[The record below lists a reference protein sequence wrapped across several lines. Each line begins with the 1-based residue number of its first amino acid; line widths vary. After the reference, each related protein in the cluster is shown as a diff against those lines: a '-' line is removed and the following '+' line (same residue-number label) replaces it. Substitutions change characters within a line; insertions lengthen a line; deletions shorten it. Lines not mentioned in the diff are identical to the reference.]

1 MPILSDAGD
10 GRLVIP
16 FERRRRRCSC
26 PQTRLPLP
34 KRLLLLVL
42 LAACSRG
49 ASPSV
54 TFGAAG
60 PWKQGYGAMTRR
72 GIELALEEINALPE
86 RAGHPIR
93 IVFQDDDGDGQKASR
108 IAQQFVD
115 STDIS
120 AVIGHVNSGAMVAA
134 AQVYDGHLAA
144 VATSATSPALT
155 GISPWAFRVISSDSA
170 NGIDIA
176 TFANKLGLK
185 RAAILYENNTY
196 GRGLSDSFRRAFD
209 GEVISMDP
217 IGEDGAESFEP
228 FVSFYKQRE
237 PDLVFVA
244 GTDASGLAFLK
255 EVRRQRL
262 AVDLIGGDGWS
273 GLSVDT
279 VRSQGIFAGV
289 PFTAQDPRPEAQR
302 FVQAFQAKFSM
313 TPDNNAALAY
323 DATEL
328 LYQATKEVGT
338 NRKAIRDYLAGLTEQ
353 TAFQGATGA
362 IHFLPSGDPVGKSV
376 VMTRI
381 DHGVLRVAGLVK

>member
-1 MPILSDAGD
+1 
-10 GRLVIP
+10 
-16 FERRRRRCSC
+16 
-26 PQTRLPLP
+26 LP

-49 ASPSV
+49 ASSSV

-60 PWKQGYGAMTRR
+60 PWKQAYGAMSRR
-72 GIELALEEINALPE
+72 GIELALEEINARPE
-86 RAGHPIR
+86 RQAHPLR
-93 IVFQDDDGDGQKASR
+93 IVFQDDDGDGQKASS

-155 GISPWAFRVISSDSA
+155 GISPWAFRVISSDSS

-176 TFANKLGLK
+176 RFANRLGLK

-196 GRGLSDSFRRAFD
+196 GRGLSDSFRRGFA

-217 IGEDGAESFEP
+217 IAEDGSQSFEP
-228 FVSFYKQRE
+228 FVSFFKQRH
-237 PDLVFVA
+237 PDVVFVA

-255 EVRRQRL
+255 EVRRQQL

-279 VRSQGIFAGV
+279 LRSQGVFAGV
-289 PFTAQDPRPEAQR
+289 PFSAQDPRPDAQR
-302 FVQAFQAKFSM
+302 FVTAFQAKFQMS
-313 TPDNNAALAY
+313 PENNAALAY
-323 DATEL
+323 DATWL
-328 LYQATKEVGT
+328 LYQATQKVGT
-338 NRKAIRDYLAGLTEQ
+338 DRAKIRDYLAGLTEE
-353 TAFQGATGA
+353 TAFKGATGA
-362 IHFLPSGDPVGKSV
+362 IRFLPNGDPVGKSV

-381 DHGVLRVAGLVK
+381 DHGVLRVANVAGGQ

>member
-1 MPILSDAGD
+1 MTQALAVSSSYANGDAAGS
-10 GRLVIP
+10 
-16 FERRRRRCSC
+16 CC
-26 PQTRLPLP
+26 PQTRPPLP
-34 KRLLLLVL
+34 KRLLLLL
-42 LAACSRG
+42 ALAACSRDQ
-49 ASPSV
+49 SPAV

-60 PWKQGYGAMTRR
+60 PWKQGYGAMSRL

-86 RAGHPIR
+86 RQGHPVR
-93 IVFQDDDGDGQKASR
+93 IVFQDDDGDGQKASK

-134 AQVYDGHLAA
+134 APVYDGHLAA
-144 VATSATSPALT
+144 VATTATSPALT

-196 GRGLSDSFRRAFD
+196 GRGLSDAFRRGFS

-217 IGEDGAESFEP
+217 IGEDGTQSFEP
-228 FVSFYKQRE
+228 FVSFYKQRK
-237 PDLVFVA
+237 PDVVFVA

-255 EVRRQRL
+255 EVRRQQL

-279 VRSQGIFAGV
+279 VRSQGVFAGV
-289 PFTAQDPRPEAQR
+289 PFTSVDPRPEAQK
-302 FVQAFQAKFSM
+302 FVTAFEAKYARS
-313 TPDNNAALAY
+313 PDNNAALAY
-323 DATEL
+323 DATQL
-328 LYQATKEVGT
+328 LYQATKQVGT
-338 NRKAIRDYLAGLTEQ
+338 NRKRIRDYLAGLTEE
-353 TAFQGATGA
+353 TAFKGVTGA
-362 IHFLPSGDPVGKSV
+362 IYFLPTGDPVGKSV

-381 DHGVLRVAGLVK
+381 DHGVLRVAGAGR